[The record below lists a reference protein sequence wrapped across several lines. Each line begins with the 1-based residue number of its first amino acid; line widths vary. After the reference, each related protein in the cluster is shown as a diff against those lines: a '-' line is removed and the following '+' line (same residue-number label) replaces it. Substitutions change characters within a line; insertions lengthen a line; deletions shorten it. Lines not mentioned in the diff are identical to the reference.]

1 MRLLIILLFTL
12 QKVHGTSVFCPE
24 TSDLGSDQLFIG
36 CLGVQFSWLYAVFDD
51 LLSVMEFAVNL
62 HCETG
67 LCPAD
72 IQNHGHYCSNAR
84 ETWDTAHTHIQPA
97 DTLDSCCFTHWRCYQ
112 ELKDRNCS
120 RRIPTNTNY
129 TCGYNSS
136 CDTQDFC
143 DEGFCHCDQSA
154 IDCIGSNRH
163 ITKQDGNNQPITSQ
177 TDLLVN
183 DTYTSEMF
191 NETGFDHTLNETISN
206 FTTEVVFV
214 NGSQA
219 SDIQTTENPAVYQ
232 TGPRKEENEL
242 KQETDSVSKREN
254 TVEEEE
260 GVEYEEGVFNVTAV
274 IIYIFYVLTDGPTG
288 STALPLTTETQT
300 VAFSHTD
307 IQSIHTQHLSHTQ
320 SLLSA
325 PHTVSVTTSTHI
337 QPQYLSSDEDEESDE
352 DDEDTFQPAAN
363 NNLKPTAYTPAQI
376 QHTTHTIK
384 PLTHIPAHTTVTQK
398 TTIHA
403 SNITGGIMDESIETE
418 EQSTQ
423 TNQNLY
429 SLLMTTPT
437 QTITNQNSHHKTTP
451 SISSNEDKPE
461 RDSEEE
467 ELSVEKTEKESEEAS
482 DLITTKPTS
491 SASHLTT
498 QATTN
503 SQNKKSDEELQS
515 DEESEKQS
523 GIFSSVHNRTT
534 ASFLKPSITTPGITD
549 PSTKPP
555 VHVFPKPTEH
565 TVAKPTRNHKT
576 TSQPLHKTQMPAST
590 SRPYSQKS
598 THPPLQ
604 RPPATMVTPAD
615 QEESAEEE
623 EQEEE
628 VKEPSDSSQES
639 EKIEPVRRRR
649 RTLPFFAWSLLEAAG
664 LSDQPKEESEEC
676 SMSFYQYDAAGQV
689 LRDMSALGE
698 MLNCLTGRCPHEYQN
713 YGCYC
718 GQQGRG
724 NPVDQLDRC
733 CFLHQCCLEQLSSL
747 GCRRNRKLNA
757 QISCQKGKPRCMG
770 TSVCDRLQCV
780 CDRSTAECMAASYF
794 NQSITSSCSGPRP
807 PCHRTTDSSMQSTN
821 QGSSEESNEMTQQRP
836 QTNAQNQQP
845 VRPHT
850 SSLGKNPAQSKP
862 AGGAKQEEEEE
873 EEEEEQGKEEE
884 EKEEPEKEEEEEE
897 EPE

>member
-1 MRLLIILLFTL
+1 
-12 QKVHGTSVFCPE
+12 
-24 TSDLGSDQLFIG
+24 
-36 CLGVQFSWLYAVFDD
+36 
-51 LLSVMEFAVNL
+51 MEFAVNL

-112 ELKDRNCS
+112 ELKERNCS

-143 DEGFCHCDQSA
+143 DDGFCHCDQSA

-163 ITKQDGNNQPITSQ
+163 ITKQDENNQPNTSQ

-191 NETGFDHTLNETISN
+191 NETDRVELSPSDLDIYGFDQTLNETISN
-206 FTTEVVFV
+206 STTEVVFV

-232 TGPRKEENEL
+232 TGPREEEHKL
-242 KQETDSVSKREN
+242 KQETDSLSEREN

-260 GVEYEEGVFNVTAV
+260 GVEYEEGVFNVTDVMSEETEIPTTHNA
-274 IIYIFYVLTDGPTG
+274 LDMSTNNGPTG

-307 IQSIHTQHLSHTQ
+307 IQSIPTQHLSHTQ

-325 PHTVSVTTSTHI
+325 PHTVSVTTSMHT
-337 QPQYLSSDEDEESDE
+337 QPQQLSSDEDEESDE
-352 DDEDTFQPAAN
+352 DDEDTFQMATN
-363 NNLKPTAYTPAQI
+363 NNLKPSAYTPAQI
-376 QHTTHTIK
+376 QHTTHTLK
-384 PLTHIPAHTTVTQK
+384 PLTHIPVRTTVTHK
-398 TTIHA
+398 TAIHA
-403 SNITGGIMDESIETE
+403 SNITGGIMDESKETEE

-423 TNQNLY
+423 TNPNLY
-429 SLLMTTPT
+429 TLPMTTPT
-437 QTITNQNSHHKTTP
+437 QTITNQNSHHRTTS
-451 SISSNEDKPE
+451 SISSNENKPE

-498 QATTN
+498 QATKN
-503 SQNKKSDEELQS
+503 SHEKQNKESDEELQS
-515 DEESEKQS
+515 DEESEKIS
-523 GIFSSVHNRTT
+523 GIFSSVHSQTT

-549 PSTKPP
+549 PSTKPT
-555 VHVFPKPTEH
+555 VHVFPKPTAH
-565 TVAKPTRNHKT
+565 TVAKPTRNHKP
-576 TSQPLHKTQMPAST
+576 TSTPLHKTQMPAST

-604 RPPATMVTPAD
+604 RPHATMVTPAA

-639 EKIEPVRRRR
+639 EKLEPVRRRR

-664 LSDQPKEESEEC
+664 LSDLQPKEESEEC

-724 NPVDQLDRC
+724 TPVDQLDRC

-757 QISCQKGKPRCMG
+757 QIICQKGKPRCVG

-821 QGSSEESNEMTQQRP
+821 QVSSEESNEMAQQRP
-836 QTNAQNQQP
+836 QTNTQNQQP

-862 AGGAKQEEEEE
+862 VAGAKQEEEEE
-873 EEEEEQGKEEE
+873 EEEPGKEEE

-897 EPE
+897 PE